1 MPILMMSTPRAM
13 AFCFISSIAANRY
26 GGKVLIRPEGSIGN
40 PAMKQRSF
48 LQVGDVELT
57 GYCMG

>member
-1 MPILMMSTPRAM
+1 M
-13 AFCFISSIAANRY
+13 AFCYISSIAANRY